1 MNQSN
6 NPTETFLQEAAELLE
21 QIEANALEIRPG
33 LDCTEHVNRLFRAFH
48 TIKGSGSMFGFTE
61 VANFTHHVETAL
73 DYVRVGRMA
82 TSPELIAL
90 LLAARDHIAALLAAS
105 QTGKPADM
113 EAGNII
119 IEELRALT
127 PAEEKSVAS
136 AAPQPP
142 QEPVV
147 EKTEGGMKRYRIAFR
162 PNSNLLTAGTDP
174 RSLLD
179 ELRDLG
185 ECTIA
190 ADASAVPA
198 LNRIQPDGCYLAW
211 TIQLATDKGEAA
223 IRDVFM
229 FVEDGAELRIE
240 EISEA
245 APSEPSPLPVKPEA
259 SRSPAQPP
267 PNTQAPAQQP
277 APARP
282 PSKETPTTNG
292 KSSSVRVASER
303 LDLLVN
309 LVGELVM
316 THSRISQVSTSAKIP
331 ALDTPVED
339 LERIVAAIRDAVL
352 GIRMMPIANTFSRF
366 KRLVHDL
373 SAELGKEIDLRIT
386 GEETELDKTV
396 LDQLGD
402 PLVHLVRNSIDHAI
416 ELPADR
422 ERAGKPRHGTIHL
435 SAAHEGS
442 NVIVTISDDG
452 RGLNLAAIRAKA
464 VERKLV
470 APDAVLSEQETINL
484 IFLPGF
490 STAEKVTSVS
500 GRGVGMDV
508 VRRQVEALRGTIRIT
523 TKAGE
528 GTTVALSLPLTL
540 AIIEGQ
546 LVSIGGDQFIIPMS
560 TVAENVEIE
569 SSERTSRNGRNL
581 VPVRGELIPYIRL
594 RDMFEIRGQPPEI
607 EKIVIVYH
615 EGQRVGLV
623 VDRVLGSHQ
632 TVIQSLG
639 RFYRNIEVASGATIM
654 GDGRVAL
661 ILDLAGLVRASG
673 QPLGE
678 SPTPART

>member
-1 MNQSN
+1 MQQSN

-61 VANFTHHVETAL
+61 VAAFTHHVETAL
-73 DYVRVGRMA
+73 DYVRVGRLG

-90 LLAARDHIAALLAAS
+90 LLAARDHIAVLLAAAQS
-105 QTGKPADM
+105 GKPADK
-113 EAGNII
+113 EAGKLI
-119 IEELRALT
+119 IEELRALLPADDNSAATPTPEPT
-127 PAEEKSVAS
+127 PA
-136 AAPQPP
+136 
-142 QEPVV
+142 PVV
-147 EKTEGGMKRYRIAFR
+147 EKHEGGMKRYRIAFR
-162 PNSNLLTAGTDP
+162 PNINLLTAGTDP

-179 ELRDLG
+179 ELRGLG
-185 ECTIA
+185 ECTIV
-190 ADASAVPA
+190 ADAAAIPP
-198 LNRIQPDGCYLAW
+198 LEKIQPDGCYLAW
-211 TIQLATDKGEAA
+211 TIQLATDKGESA

-229 FVEDGAELRIE
+229 FVEDGAELRVE
-240 EISEA
+240 EVPEA
-245 APSEPSPLPVKPEA
+245 APAAPPPPVKPDV
-259 SRSPAQPP
+259 SRSPIPSVPPAQTAAAQPP
-267 PNTQAPAQQP
+267 P
-277 APARP
+277 PARP
-282 PSKETPTTNG
+282 ARKEAPTTNG
-292 KSSSVRVASER
+292 KSASVRVASER

-352 GIRMMPIANTFSRF
+352 GIRMMPIATTFSRF

-416 ELPADR
+416 EFPADR

-452 RGLNLAAIRAKA
+452 RGLNLAAIRATA
-464 VERKLV
+464 IERKLV

-490 STAEKVTSVS
+490 STADKVTSVS

-523 TKAGE
+523 TKAGA

-560 TVAENVEIE
+560 TVAENVELE
-569 SSERTSRNGRNL
+569 AAERTTRNGRNL
-581 VPVRGELIPYIRL
+581 IPVRGELIPYIRL
-594 RDMFEIRGQPPEI
+594 RDLFEIRGQPPEI

-673 QPLGE
+673 QPLVDG
-678 SPTPART
+678 PAAARA